1 MVSVHHDV
9 IDLIFGNSI
18 WTLRR
23 SLSLGPFN
31 IGAIP
36 IDKLDIE
43 VRNPVRYTRH
53 FQKTTCLETSLPRDS
68 TAVGC
73 GGMWNRELWYPTFSS
88 DFT

>member
-43 VRNPVRYTRH
+43 VRNPVRLVYRTG
-53 FQKTTCLETSLPRDS
+53 LPFPENDLFR
-68 TAVGC
+68 
-73 GGMWNRELWYPTFSS
+73 N
-88 DFT
+88 FTPSR